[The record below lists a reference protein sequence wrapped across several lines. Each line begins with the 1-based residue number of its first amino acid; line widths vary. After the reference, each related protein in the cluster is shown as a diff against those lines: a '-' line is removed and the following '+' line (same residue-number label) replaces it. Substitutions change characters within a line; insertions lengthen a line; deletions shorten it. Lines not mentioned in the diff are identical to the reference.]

1 MKRNAAVIAY
11 DIVEDIR
18 RRQVHRCLKAWGLA
32 SQYSLFECQ
41 LSMREA
47 EELFLQL
54 TALIDLQTDSL
65 MLTWMDTQR
74 SPRMVTA
81 VKQNN
86 HFQAPLWYEG

>member
-1 MKRNAAVIAY
+1 
-11 DIVEDIR
+11 
-18 RRQVHRCLKAWGLA
+18 
-32 SQYSLFECQ
+32 
-41 LSMREA
+41 MREA

>member
-11 DIVEDIR
+11 DIVEDSR

-32 SQYSLFECQ
+32 AQYSLFECQ

-81 VKQNN
+81 VKHTNN
-86 HFQAPLWYEG
+86 FQAPLWYEG

>member
-11 DIVEDIR
+11 DIVEDSC